1 MAEKHEMKETTR
13 REIMKRALYVAPVIM
28 TLTVSPSFAS
38 AASGSPGGVTG
49 TMGMMGM
56 M

>member
-38 AASGSPGGVTG
+38 AASGSPGGATG